1 MEPVVE
7 PVYNRKHPG
16 TLAYKK
22 FFYKNAIKGVL
33 RPHRVIF
40 KKRRVGRD
48 DHFVLYPQGQKKWYK
63 LFGVP
68 EDVTVPFTYSDFS
81 RAVGFM
87 EVIEGLQSNFKH
99 LLHLKSEIWFYRE
112 LIPGEAYIIDYLFE
126 DVLQIKPDK
135 AAMIGCSA
143 ISRNGEQYM
152 KMRDHFVIKDLPPRD
167 AVYLQK
173 DTSDQFKGITR
184 VPAEPLDSARME
196 EIYIPADLAKRY
208 GDTSGD
214 YNIVHTSPLM
224 ARLFGYERTFIQGLC
239 SANLIMSR
247 LCMGGIKLRHFTITF
262 GRPVFMDSTV
272 YLYYTDH
279 EYRLQ
284 DQDNR
289 VLCFGQINCAEDFS
303 A

>member
-16 TLAYKK
+16 TLAYKRY
-22 FFYKNAIKGVL
+22 FYRSAIKGVL

-48 DHFVLYPQGQKKWYK
+48 DHFVLYPRGKKKWYK

-68 EDVTVPFTYSDFS
+68 KDVVVPFTYSDFS
-81 RAVGFM
+81 RAIGFM
-87 EVIEGLQSNFKH
+87 EAIEGLGSNFKH
-99 LLHLKSEIWFYRE
+99 LLHLKSEIWFYEE
-112 LIPGEAYIIDYLFE
+112 LIPGDVYVIDYAFE

-135 AAMIGCSA
+135 AAMIGRSA
-143 ISRNGEQYM
+143 ISRNGELYM
-152 KMRDHFVIKDLPPRD
+152 KMRDHFVIKDLPRKD
-167 AVYLQK
+167 AAYLQK
-173 DTSDQFKGITR
+173 DETNEFKGITH
-184 VPAEPLDSARME
+184 VSAEPLKNCRVE
-196 EIYIPADLAKRY
+196 EIYIPADLARRY

-214 YNIVHTSPLM
+214 YNIVHTSPVM
-224 ARLFGYERTFIQGLC
+224 ARIFGYERTFIQGLC

-247 LCMGGIKLRHFTITF
+247 LCMAGIKLQHFTITF

-284 DQDNR
+284 DIDNH
-289 VLCFGQINCAEDFS
+289 VLCFGQINYAED
-303 A
+303 